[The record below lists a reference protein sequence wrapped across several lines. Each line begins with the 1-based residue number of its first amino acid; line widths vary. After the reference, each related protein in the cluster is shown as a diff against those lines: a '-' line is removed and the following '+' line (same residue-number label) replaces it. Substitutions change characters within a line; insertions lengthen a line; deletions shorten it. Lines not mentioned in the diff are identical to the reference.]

1 MVLKVAVPNKGQ
13 LAEPARE
20 MLKEAGYLAASN
32 PRSLVVH
39 DHINGVEF
47 YFLRPKDVAIYVG
60 GGTLDIGI
68 TGRDMLIDSGV
79 EANEIMQLGFAPSTF
94 RLAAP
99 VGQFTSIQQLAGARI
114 ATSYPGL
121 LNNWLASQ
129 KLSAHVVRLDG
140 AVENAVALGVADAVA
155 DVVATGSTLRAAGL
169 EVIGDPILQSEAILI
184 SAHRSDQPAA
194 NDAQETFERRL
205 HSVLVARSYVLVD
218 YDIDN
223 KNLSRACEITPGIE
237 SPTVSAL
244 QNPEWSAVRSMVPAA
259 DVHRIM
265 DELYALGAKGILVTD
280 IHACRL

>member
-13 LAEPARE
+13 LSEPARQ
-20 MLKEAGYLAASN
+20 MLKEAGYLSASN

-39 DHINGVEF
+39 DHANGVEF
-47 YFLRPKDVAIYVG
+47 YFLRPKDVAVYVG

-68 TGRDMLIDSGV
+68 TGRDMLLDSGV
-79 EANEIMQLGFAPSTF
+79 NAREIMQLGFGPSTF
-94 RLAAP
+94 RFAGPTGRFAHVSNLE
-99 VGQFTSIQQLAGARI
+99 GARI

-121 LNNWLASQ
+121 LHDWLTSHDMKAT
-129 KLSAHVVRLDG
+129 VVRLDG

-155 DVVATGSTLRAAGL
+155 DVVATGATLRAAGL
-169 EVIGDPILQSEAILI
+169 EILGDPLVESEAILI
-184 SAHRSDQPAA
+184 GSDSGT
-194 NDAQETFERRL
+194 NSSAQETFERRM

-218 YDIDN
+218 FDIAN
-223 KNLSRACEITPGIE
+223 EHLEQACQITPGIE

-244 QNPEWSAVRSMVPAA
+244 QNKSWSAVRSMVPTA

-265 DELYALGAKGILVTD
+265 DELFALGAKGILVTD

>member
-39 DHINGVEF
+39 DQINGVEF

-99 VGQFTSIQQLAGARI
+99 VGQFTSTQQLAGTRI

-184 SAHRSDQPAA
+184 APHRSDQALA
-194 NDAQETFERRL
+194 NEAQETFERRL

-218 YDIDN
+218 YDIN
-223 KNLSRACEITPGIE
+223 NENLARACEITPGIE

-244 QNPEWSAVRSMVPAA
+244 QNPAWSAVRSMVPAA

-265 DELYALGAKGILVTD
+265 DELYAMGAKGILVTD

>member
-20 MLKEAGYLAASN
+20 MLKEAGYLAAAN

-60 GGTLDIGI
+60 AGTIDIGI
-68 TGRDMLIDSGV
+68 TGRDMLLDSGV
-79 EANEIMQLGFAPSTF
+79 TANEVMQLGFAPSTF

-99 VGQFTSIQQLAGARI
+99 TGQFESTQQLAGSRI

-121 LNNWLASQ
+121 LSDWLASQ
-129 KLSAHVVRLDG
+129 EITAEVVRLDG

-184 SAHRSDQPAA
+184 AA
-194 NDAQETFERRL
+194 NQSEQSSAQETFERRL

-218 YDIDN
+218 YDIEN
-223 KNLSRACEITPGIE
+223 TNLTRACAITPGIE

-244 QNPEWSAVRSMVPAA
+244 QNPNWSAVRSMVPAA

>member
-20 MLKEAGYLAASN
+20 MLKEAGYLAAAN

-60 GGTLDIGI
+60 AGTIDIGI
-68 TGRDMLIDSGV
+68 TGRDMLLDSGV
-79 EANEIMQLGFAPSTF
+79 TANEVMQLGFAPSTF

-99 VGQFTSIQQLAGARI
+99 TGQFESTQQLAGSRI

-121 LNNWLASQ
+121 LSGWLASQ
-129 KLSAHVVRLDG
+129 EITAEVVRLDG

-155 DVVATGSTLRAAGL
+155 DVVATGTTLRAAGL

-184 SAHRSDQPAA
+184 AA
-194 NDAQETFERRL
+194 NKSEQASAQETFERRL

-218 YDIDN
+218 YDIEN
-223 KNLSRACEITPGIE
+223 TNLTRACEITPGIE
-237 SPTVSAL
+237 SPTVSTL
-244 QNPEWSAVRSMVPAA
+244 QNPNWSAVRSMVPAA

>member
-20 MLKEAGYLAASN
+20 MLKEAGYLAAAN

-60 GGTLDIGI
+60 AGTIDIGI
-68 TGRDMLIDSGV
+68 TGRDMLLDSGV
-79 EANEIMQLGFAPSTF
+79 TANEVMQLGFAPSTF

-99 VGQFTSIQQLAGARI
+99 TGQFESTQQLAGSRI

-121 LNNWLASQ
+121 LSDWLASQ
-129 KLSAHVVRLDG
+129 EITAEVVRLDG

-184 SAHRSDQPAA
+184 AA
-194 NDAQETFERRL
+194 NQSEQSSAQETFERRL

-218 YDIDN
+218 YDIEN
-223 KNLSRACEITPGIE
+223 TNLTRACEITPGIE

-244 QNPEWSAVRSMVPAA
+244 QNPNWSAVRSMVPAA

>member
-39 DHINGVEF
+39 DQINGVEF

-99 VGQFTSIQQLAGARI
+99 VGQFTSTQQLAGTRI

-184 SAHRSDQPAA
+184 APHRSDQALV
-194 NDAQETFERRL
+194 NEAQETFERRL

-218 YDIDN
+218 YDIN
-223 KNLSRACEITPGIE
+223 NENLARACEITPGIE

-244 QNPEWSAVRSMVPAA
+244 QNPAWSAVRSMVPAA

-265 DELYALGAKGILVTD
+265 DELYAMGAKGILVTD

>member
-20 MLKEAGYLAASN
+20 MLKEAGYLAAAN

-60 GGTLDIGI
+60 AGTIDIGI
-68 TGRDMLIDSGV
+68 TGRDMLLDSGV
-79 EANEIMQLGFAPSTF
+79 TANEVMQLGFAPSTF

-99 VGQFTSIQQLAGARI
+99 TGQFESTQQLAGSRI

-121 LNNWLASQ
+121 LSGWLASQ
-129 KLSAHVVRLDG
+129 EITAEVVRLDG

-155 DVVATGSTLRAAGL
+155 DVVATGTTLRAAGL

-184 SAHRSDQPAA
+184 AA
-194 NDAQETFERRL
+194 NKSEQASAQETFERRL

-223 KNLSRACEITPGIE
+223 TNLTRACEITPGIE
-237 SPTVSAL
+237 SPTVSTL
-244 QNPEWSAVRSMVPAA
+244 QNPNWSAVRSMVPAA